1 MLERTDGATPAVTPE
16 ALAERIA
23 AGDDLTV
30 LDVRDRDEFEAWHVD
45 GPGVTAVQ
53 IPHVKFVGADAT
65 GGVPKLVADLAEP
78 IVVVCGE
85 GDASAFVADLLDG
98 HGFDAANLAGGMDA
112 WARVYTEAPVA
123 GDTATVVQYRRPAS
137 GCLTY
142 LVSDGERAAVVDPLR
157 AFADRYVADCEARG
171 WELVAAVDTHVH
183 ADHVSGVRAVAD
195 RTGADVVV
203 PAAATERGLDY
214 DRDVRTVDHG
224 DAVAVGD
231 LELSA
236 VRLPGHTT
244 ESTGYRVERLLL
256 SGDSLFLD
264 GVARPDLEGA
274 AESEGADARA
284 DADERTRDLAA
295 TLYHTL
301 QERVLDLPDE
311 TRICPG
317 HYAPTTPVR
326 ADDTYTATVGELRA
340 RVPTLSLSQGE
351 FVDRI
356 AGATGSRPAN
366 FRRIVATNL
375 GREDADDETAFELE
389 LGPNNCATTGD

>member
-30 LDVRDRDEFEAWHVD
+30 LDVRDRDEFEAWRVD
-45 GPGVTAVQ
+45 GPGVEAVQ

-65 GGVPKLVADLAEP
+65 GGVADLVADLTEP
-78 IVVVCGE
+78 IVAVCGE

-98 HGFDAANLAGGMDA
+98 HGFDVANLTGGMDA
-112 WARVYTEAPVA
+112 WAQVYTEAPVA
-123 GDTATVVQYRRPAS
+123 GDAATVVQYRRPAS
-137 GCLTY
+137 GCLAS
-142 LVSDGERAAVVDPLR
+142 LVSDGEHAAVVDPLR

-171 WELVAAVDTHVH
+171 WDLVAAVDTHVH

-195 RTGADVVV
+195 RTGADIVV
-203 PAAATERGLDY
+203 PVGARERGLDY
-214 DRDVRTVDHG
+214 DRDVRFVDHG
-224 DAVAVGD
+224 DSLAVGD
-231 LELSA
+231 LDLEAL
-236 VRLPGHTT
+236 RLPGHTT
-244 ESTGYRVERLLL
+244 EMTGYRVGDLLL

-274 AESEGADARA
+274 AGDTDD
-284 DADERTRDLAA
+284 DADGERARDLAA

-311 TRICPG
+311 TRLCPS
-317 HYAPTTPVR
+317 HCAPGTPVR
-326 ADDTYTATVGELRA
+326 ADDTYTATVGELRE
-340 RVPTLSLSQGE
+340 RVPALSLSQAE

-356 AGATGSRPAN
+356 AGATGPRPAN
-366 FRRIVATNL
+366 FQRIVATNL
-375 GREDADDETAFELE
+375 GQADADDETAFELE
-389 LGPNNCATTGD
+389 LGPNNCAATGD